1 MTAEP
6 SAPSETGVQDEPT
19 ESRGSIAR
27 RMLVMAIAW
36 SALVLA
42 IAGWSLLALY
52 RGETEQRL
60 DETVDATLGTLL
72 TAVDST
78 DAGQMK
84 LDETRLP
91 NDPRFDR
98 VFSGWYWAF
107 LDVDD
112 TLKVVD
118 TFPSRSLWDA
128 RPALPAS
135 LIESATA
142 DPGAI
147 QRATGVGPQGESIRI
162 AVRSVSLPD
171 RGRPVLL
178 YAAIDRTAADAA
190 ASRFAFRLAVS
201 LAALAIGLAG
211 GALVLIRFG
220 LKPLLSIESSLADI
234 RSGRQER
241 LRGSFPRE
249 LAPLVRELNTLIAHN
264 RKVVERARTQ
274 VGNLAHALKT
284 PLAVLI
290 NEARG
295 DDKLSEVVR
304 RQADAMSS
312 NVNHYLKRAQ
322 AAAQAEVLGA
332 RSEVAPA
339 VEDIGR
345 MLERLYRSKDC
356 TVEVDADPNAVF
368 RGERGDLDEL
378 VGNLLENAA
387 KWCKSSVKVKVS
399 RAGAV
404 VEICVDD
411 DGPGLA
417 REDRAKALER
427 GRRLD
432 ESEPGTGLG
441 LSIVRDLAEI
451 YGGRFHLEDS
461 PLGGLRARLEL
472 PAAAT

>member
-6 SAPSETGVQDEPT
+6 SAPEPSPAEADPT
-19 ESRGSIAR
+19 EARGSIAR
-27 RMLVMAIAW
+27 RMLVLAIGW
-36 SALVLA
+36 SVFVLA

-52 RGETEQRL
+52 AGETRQRL
-60 DETVDATLGTLL
+60 DETADATLATLL
-72 TAVDST
+72 NAVDTSAEGSIAF
-78 DAGQMK
+78 DPAK
-84 LDETRLP
+84 YP

-107 LDVDD
+107 LDVGAGA
-112 TLKVVD
+112 TVLE
-118 TFPSRSLWDA
+118 TFRSRSLFDA
-128 RPALPAS
+128 EPTLPEGLLAAAA
-135 LIESATA
+135 ATR
-142 DPGAI
+142 GEI
-147 QRATGVGPQGESIRI
+147 FRGEGEGPQGEPLRI
-162 AVRSVSLPD
+162 AVRAVSLPD
-171 RGRPVLL
+171 RVRPVVL
-178 YAAIDRTAADAA
+178 YAAIDRTAANAA
-190 ASRFAFRLAVS
+190 TRRFGLRLGAA
-201 LAALAIGLAG
+201 LLALAIGLAG
-211 GALVLIRFG
+211 GALILIRVG
-220 LKPLLSIESSLADI
+220 LKPLGAIGTALGDI
-234 RSGRQER
+234 RSGRRDR
-241 LRGSFPRE
+241 LQGAFPGE

-284 PLAVLI
+284 PLAVLM

-295 DDKLSEVVR
+295 EDKLSEVVR
-304 RQADAMSS
+304 RQVDLMSS

-332 RSEVAPA
+332 RAEVTPA
-339 VEDIGR
+339 VEDIAR
-345 MLERLYRSKDC
+345 MLERLYRHKGCAID
-356 TVEVDADPNAVF
+356 VEGDAAAVF

-387 KWCKSSVKVKVS
+387 KWCKSRVEVHV
-399 RAGAV
+399 RAGPDR
-404 VEICVDD
+404 VEIIVDD

-417 REDRAKALER
+417 RENRQKALER

-441 LSIVRDLAEI
+441 LSIVRDLSDI
-451 YGGRFHLEDS
+451 YGGLFHLEDS